1 MENPIVDFVLG
12 LYSETTEGLSPLRRA
27 TTARNMCAEALG
39 ELQNQVDHL
48 SSKVDLHQDH
58 TASIPARGQN
68 ETDSPKSGSM
78 TTDTTS
84 LDEDECKV
92 KDGDQLKWD
101 ENDYNS
107 LNDQFVLKV
116 PKETYVSL
124 RETMHIDRNLCEL
137 VDGFSQEKLNAVNVK
152 GLRSRCNGISV
163 IGANDPLNYRPDGAH
178 CVWLYQARD

>member
-68 ETDSPKSGSM
+68 ETDSPKAGSM

-84 LDEDECKV
+84 LDEDACKV
-92 KDGDQLKWD
+92 KDGD
-101 ENDYNS
+101 
-107 LNDQFVLKV
+107 
-116 PKETYVSL
+116 
-124 RETMHIDRNLCEL
+124 
-137 VDGFSQEKLNAVNVK
+137 
-152 GLRSRCNGISV
+152 
-163 IGANDPLNYRPDGAH
+163 
-178 CVWLYQARD
+178 